1 MPRHLP
7 CVRPINTLAIV
18 ICNHYHC
25 PCFVRIDSIRFSRSP
40 RARWPA
46 ALPGVS
52 PVRREEVYYAS
63 PSTVSTADFEE
74 LSGSPRGPPRCAAP
88 RGAGCILYA
97 NQGAGARGDPEVFQ
111 KKGAPGGRRRG
122 KPSLPA
128 RGMGRDRV
136 PPLRGAG
143 ARRRWRGGRAV
154 SNSGGADS
162 VWRLRGTAGRPA
174 AAQDGR
180 AAARG
185 MGRDR
190 VPPLRRFGPRAA
202 GAAGQLSAARVARR
216 FSECPIVQTIA
227 RLRRIGLKRRLPER
241 SVVQRI
247 ARLRHIGLKR
257 RLPERLV
264 VQAIRTMRFRERWQS
279 PPSTKTA
286 RKREGAKAQAP
297 APCFACLYQLRA

>member
-1 MPRHLP
+1 MIHKEKRNDLGRRVLMPRHLP

-74 LSGSPRGPPRCAAP
+74 LSGSPRWPPRCAAP

-97 NQGAGARGDPEVFQ
+97 NPGAGARGDPEVFQ

-136 PPLRGAG
+136 PPLRG
-143 ARRRWRGGRAV
+143 
-154 SNSGGADS
+154 
-162 VWRLRGTAGRPA
+162 
-174 AAQDGR
+174 
-180 AAARG
+180 
-185 MGRDR
+185 
-190 VPPLRRFGPRAA
+190 FGPRAA
-202 GAAGQLSAARVARR
+202 GAKPHRPSQRWRRLRLAPTWGPGARRRSREAAVLAARALG
-216 FSECPIVQTIA
+216 I
-227 RLRRIGLKRRLPER
+227 L
-241 SVVQRI
+241 
-247 ARLRHIGLKR
+247 
-257 RLPERLV
+257 
-264 VQAIRTMRFRERWQS
+264 
-279 PPSTKTA
+279 
-286 RKREGAKAQAP
+286 
-297 APCFACLYQLRA
+297 

>member
-74 LSGSPRGPPRCAAP
+74 LSGSPRWPPRCAAP

-97 NQGAGARGDPEVFQ
+97 NPGAGARGDPEVFQ

-136 PPLRGAG
+136 PPLRGAADPLAL
-143 ARRRWRGGRAV
+143 ARQAGWGRRGRE
-154 SNSGGADS
+154 SDE
-162 VWRLRGTAGRPA
+162 
-174 AAQDGR
+174 
-180 AAARG
+180 
-185 MGRDR
+185 
-190 VPPLRRFGPRAA
+190 FGPYATRPSRKPSVA

-216 FSECPIVQTIA
+216 FS
-227 RLRRIGLKRRLPER
+227 ER

-257 RLPERLV
+257 RLSERLV

>member
-97 NQGAGARGDPEVFQ
+97 NQGAGARGDPEVF
-111 KKGAPGGRRRG
+111 KEGPEGVGAGAGRPQCPRGVWGGTG
-122 KPSLPA
+122 SLPY
-128 RGMGRDRV
+128 GF
-136 PPLRGAG
+136 G

>member
-97 NQGAGARGDPEVFQ
+97 NPGAGARGDPEVFQ

-143 ARRRWRGGRAV
+143 ARRRWRKAV
-154 SNSGGADS
+154 VARGGGADS
-162 VWRLRGTAGRPA
+162 VWRLRGARRPSGGGARRPCCREGHGEGQGPSPTGCRRPFGAGATSRLGTAGA
-174 AAQDGR
+174 GVGR
-180 AAARG
+180 VR
-185 MGRDR
+185 
-190 VPPLRRFGPRAA
+190 PLRNKAQSQAVRRWRGGPTV
-202 GAAGQLSAARVARR
+202 GSKG
-216 FSECPIVQTIA
+216 
-227 RLRRIGLKRRLPER
+227 
-241 SVVQRI
+241 
-247 ARLRHIGLKR
+247 
-257 RLPERLV
+257 
-264 VQAIRTMRFRERWQS
+264 
-279 PPSTKTA
+279 
-286 RKREGAKAQAP
+286 GAKI
-297 APCFACLYQLRA
+297 LRTICRSENREIAAYRPETAVA

>member
-97 NQGAGARGDPEVFQ
+97 NPGAGARGDPEVFQ

-143 ARRRWRGGRAV
+143 ARRRWRDKPVGDGGGGGRTSSAPTQQGPV
-154 SNSGGADS
+154 AS
-162 VWRLRGTAGRPA
+162 RPS
-174 AAQDGR
+174 
-180 AAARG
+180 
-185 MGRDR
+185 
-190 VPPLRRFGPRAA
+190 L
-202 GAAGQLSAARVARR
+202 ARR
-216 FSECPIVQTIA
+216 ANCRQQGWREDSPND
-227 RLRRIGLKRRLPER
+227 L
-241 SVVQRI
+241 S
-247 ARLRHIGLKR
+247 
-257 RLPERLV
+257 
-264 VQAIRTMRFRERWQS
+264 FRESRDCGVS
-279 PPSTKTA
+279 A
-286 RKREGAKAQAP
+286 
-297 APCFACLYQLRA
+297 

>member
-97 NQGAGARGDPEVFQ
+97 NPGAGARGDPEVFQ

-136 PPLRGAG
+136 PPLRGA
-143 ARRRWRGGRAV
+143 ADHRRWRGGRAV

-162 VWRLRGTAGRPA
+162 VWRLRGGPQAVRRRRKTAVLP
-174 AAQDGR
+174 
-180 AAARG
+180 RG
-185 MGRDR
+185 AWGGTGSLPYGDS
-190 VPPLRRFGPRAA
+190 GPVR
-202 GAAGQLSAARVARR
+202 LARR
-216 FSECPIVQTIA
+216 ANCRQQGWREDSPND
-227 RLRRIGLKRRLPER
+227 L
-241 SVVQRI
+241 S
-247 ARLRHIGLKR
+247 
-257 RLPERLV
+257 
-264 VQAIRTMRFRERWQS
+264 FRESRDCGVS
-279 PPSTKTA
+279 A
-286 RKREGAKAQAP
+286 
-297 APCFACLYQLRA
+297 

>member
-1 MPRHLP
+1 MIHKEKRNDLGRRVLMPRHLP

-74 LSGSPRGPPRCAAP
+74 LSGSPRWPPRCAAP

-97 NQGAGARGDPEVFQ
+97 NPGAGARGDPEVFQ

-143 ARRRWRGGRAV
+143 ARRRWRKAV
-154 SNSGGADS
+154 VARGGGADS
-162 VWRLRGTAGRPA
+162 VWRLRGTWGPTTLTRSGRVGRESPGDSLN
-174 AAQDGR
+174 AQSFRQSRDIR
-180 AAARG
+180 VSARNG
-185 MGRDR
+185 GCLNDWSFRQSSNC
-190 VPPLRRFGPRAA
+190 GI
-202 GAAGQLSAARVARR
+202 SA
-216 FSECPIVQTIA
+216 
-227 RLRRIGLKRRLPER
+227 
-241 SVVQRI
+241 
-247 ARLRHIGLKR
+247 
-257 RLPERLV
+257 
-264 VQAIRTMRFRERWQS
+264 
-279 PPSTKTA
+279 
-286 RKREGAKAQAP
+286 
-297 APCFACLYQLRA
+297 

>member
-74 LSGSPRGPPRCAAP
+74 LSGSPRWPPRCAAP

-97 NQGAGARGDPEVFQ
+97 NPGAGARGDPEVFQ

-143 ARRRWRGGRAV
+143 ARRRWRKAV
-154 SNSGGADS
+154 VARGGGADS
-162 VWRLRGTAGRPA
+162 VWRLRGTWGPTTLTRS
-174 AAQDGR
+174 GR

-190 VPPLRRFGPRAA
+190 VPPLRGAADPLALARQAGWGRRGRGSDEFGPYATRPSRKPSVA

-216 FSECPIVQTIA
+216 FS
-227 RLRRIGLKRRLPER
+227 ER

-279 PPSTKTA
+279 PPSTKAA
-286 RKREGAKAQAP
+286 RKRGGAGA
-297 APCFACLYQLRA
+297 

>member
-1 MPRHLP
+1 MIHKEKRNDLGRRVLMPRHLP

-74 LSGSPRGPPRCAAP
+74 LSGSPRWPPRCAAP

-97 NQGAGARGDPEVFQ
+97 NPGAGARGDPEVFS
-111 KKGAPGGRRRG
+111 KEGPEGVGVG
-122 KPSLPA
+122 
-128 RGMGRDRV
+128 
-136 PPLRGAG
+136 
-143 ARRRWRGGRAV
+143 
-154 SNSGGADS
+154 
-162 VWRLRGTAGRPA
+162 AGRPCCREGHGEGQGPSPTGCRGPEA
-174 AAQDGR
+174 LARQAGWGR
-180 AAARG
+180 RG
-185 MGRDR
+185 RESDE
-190 VPPLRRFGPRAA
+190 FGPYATRPSRKPSVA

-216 FSECPIVQTIA
+216 FS
-227 RLRRIGLKRRLPER
+227 ER

-257 RLPERLV
+257 RLSERLV

>member
-1 MPRHLP
+1 MIHKEKRNDLGRRVLMPRHLP

-74 LSGSPRGPPRCAAP
+74 LSGSPRWPPRCAAP

-97 NQGAGARGDPEVFQ
+97 NPGAGARGDPEVFQ

-128 RGMGRDRV
+128 AV
-136 PPLRGAG
+136 APTPSGAYVG
-143 ARRRWRGGRAV
+143 P
-154 SNSGGADS
+154 
-162 VWRLRGTAGRPA
+162 AGRPA

-190 VPPLRRFGPRAA
+190 VPPLRGAADPLALARQAGWGRRGRGSDEFGPYATRPSRKPSVA

-216 FSECPIVQTIA
+216 FSE
-227 RLRRIGLKRRLPER
+227 R

-247 ARLRHIGLKR
+247 ARLRRIGLKR

-279 PPSTKTA
+279 PPSTKAA
-286 RKREGAKAQAP
+286 RKRGGAGA
-297 APCFACLYQLRA
+297 

>member
-74 LSGSPRGPPRCAAP
+74 LSGSPRWPPRCAAP

-97 NQGAGARGDPEVFQ
+97 NPGAGARGDPEVFQ

-136 PPLRGAG
+136 PPLRG
-143 ARRRWRGGRAV
+143 
-154 SNSGGADS
+154 
-162 VWRLRGTAGRPA
+162 
-174 AAQDGR
+174 
-180 AAARG
+180 
-185 MGRDR
+185 
-190 VPPLRRFGPRAA
+190 FGPRAA

-216 FSECPIVQTIA
+216 FSE
-227 RLRRIGLKRRLPER
+227 R

-247 ARLRHIGLKR
+247 ARLRRIGLKR

>member
-74 LSGSPRGPPRCAAP
+74 LSGSPRWPPRCAAP

-97 NQGAGARGDPEVFQ
+97 NPGAGARGDPEVFQ
-111 KKGAPGGRRRG
+111 KKGRRASARQAVVAREGHGEGQGPSPTGCRG
-122 KPSLPA
+122 PC
-128 RGMGRDRV
+128 G
-136 PPLRGAG
+136 
-143 ARRRWRGGRAV
+143 WRGGRAV

-190 VPPLRRFGPRAA
+190 VPPLRGAADPLALARQAGWGRRGRGSDEFGPYATRPSRKPSVA

-216 FSECPIVQTIA
+216 FS
-227 RLRRIGLKRRLPER
+227 ER

-279 PPSTKTA
+279 PPSTKAA
-286 RKREGAKAQAP
+286 RKRGGAGA
-297 APCFACLYQLRA
+297 